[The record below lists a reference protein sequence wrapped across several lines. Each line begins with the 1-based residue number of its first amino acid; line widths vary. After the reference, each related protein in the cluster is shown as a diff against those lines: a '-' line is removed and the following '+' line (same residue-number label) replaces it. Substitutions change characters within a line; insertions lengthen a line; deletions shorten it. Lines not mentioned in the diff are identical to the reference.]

1 MRGRERV
8 RFRDVELDDEELGL
22 SFSWLKVLDTYEFLK
37 NLRKI

>member
-22 SFSWLKVLDTYEFLK
+22 SFSWLFRYVRIPQKLA
-37 NLRKI
+37 